1 MENSLKRI
9 NEIDKQL
16 KQILVKGELYGSA
29 YFCSDSVAPEGE
41 ELGIESLYL
50 MFIAELNRLISINNA
65 YSAIASS
72 CENGNIYTLFS
83 YSSTPEHFRTQ
94 MHKLYREVGRSQ
106 SLYQLEQKLIERPKY
121 IVPLGIGLK
130 AYTRTDT
137 ARMPASRWNAIRSGG
152 VNSMVKNFRDFVDA
166 KDKNDLVKFKISFN
180 EWYQTFVQGVLQ
192 KSEYFQ
198 TPELMTLSARIWNR
212 YCDYLD
218 FRESD
223 ALKQSILDVQ
233 ALIDERERLVFEWR
247 EADKQSEIKK
257 WSILL
262 IKAVAIWACLFM
274 YFSNILILLLISI
287 FALSAVMGFGTKLF
301 EAKNRNLEDWC
312 SSLDWHMNK
321 RNHPCGWH

>member
-16 KQILVKGELYGSA
+16 KQILATGELYGSA
-29 YFCSDSVAPEGE
+29 YFCSDTVAPEG

-50 MFIAELNRLISINNA
+50 MFIAELNKMISINNA

-83 YSSTPEHFRTQ
+83 YSITPEHFRTQ
-94 MHKLYREVGRSQ
+94 MHKLYRDMGRS
-106 SLYQLEQKLIERPKY
+106 LYHHEQNLIERPKY
-121 IVPLGIGLK
+121 IVPLGTGLK
-130 AYTRTDT
+130 AYTKTDT
-137 ARMPASRWNAIRSGG
+137 TFMPASRWNEIRSGG
-152 VNSMVKNFRDFVDA
+152 VSSMVNNFRDFVHANDQ
-166 KDKNDLVKFKISFN
+166 NDLVKFKISFN

-198 TPELMTLSARIWNR
+198 IPELMTLSARIWNR

-223 ALKQSILDVQ
+223 ELKQSILDVQ
-233 ALIDERERLVFEWR
+233 ALIDERESLVFEWR
-247 EADKQSEIKK
+247 EADNQFKIKK

-262 IKAVAIWACLFM
+262 IKAVVIWSCLFI
-274 YFSNILILLLISI
+274 YFSNILILLLISF
-287 FALSAVMGFGTKLF
+287 FALYAVMGFGSMLL
-301 EAKNRNLEDWC
+301 EEKNRDLEKWPWRY
-312 SSLDWHMNK
+312 SSY
-321 RNHPCGWH
+321 HPCSWH